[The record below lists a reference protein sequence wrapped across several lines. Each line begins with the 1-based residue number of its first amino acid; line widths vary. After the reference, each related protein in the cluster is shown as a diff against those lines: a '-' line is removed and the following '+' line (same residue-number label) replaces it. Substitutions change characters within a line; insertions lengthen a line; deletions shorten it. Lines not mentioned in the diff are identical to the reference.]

1 MGVGPARR
9 TRHVLALATVL
20 IVSLVLAACGGGDA
34 PLDAAEPE
42 QAPELAEEPAGSV
55 RQAAPLPEGVV
66 YEPMSDSLAVAVREP
81 NRLLILDPKT
91 LRERRSA
98 PLPGKVRHLQV
109 TKDGIVL
116 VPSEQADQL
125 IEVDPDKGVVR
136 RTAVARYPHDA
147 AAAANGDIVVAEEF
161 GGSAAVLRDGE
172 IIHRFDDLTQPG
184 GVVVDGDIAVV
195 VDVEA
200 FTITSYDLSAR
211 ERVTRLEAGQG
222 PTHVAMAGD
231 NRVAVTD
238 TRGDRVLLYSVDP
251 LELIDKMSLEGRP
264 YGIAAD
270 VESETVWVTLTE
282 RNQVVGLYVSGDKPI
297 EVERLPTVR
306 QPNSVAVSPG
316 ADRLWV
322 TGTSEGE
329 IQRIER

>member
-1 MGVGPARR
+1 MRVRPGSRTGPA
-9 TRHVLALATVL
+9 LALATVL
-20 IVSLVLAACGGGDA
+20 LASLVLAACGGGET

-42 QAPELAEEPAGSV
+42 QAPELAEEPVGSV
-55 RQAAPLPEGVV
+55 RRVAPLPEGVV

-81 NRLLILDPKT
+81 ERLLILDPMT
-91 LRERRSA
+91 LRERRSV
-98 PLPGKVRHLQV
+98 PLLGKVRHLQV
-109 TKDGIVL
+109 TKEGIVL

-125 IEVDPDKGVVR
+125 IEVDPDEGVVR

-161 GGSAAVLRDGE
+161 GGSAAVLREGE

-184 GVVVDGDIAVV
+184 GVVVNGDIAVV

-200 FTITSYDLSAR
+200 FTITSYDLSVP
-211 ERVTRLEAGQG
+211 ERVTRLEAGEG

-231 NRVAVTD
+231 NRVVVAD
-238 TRGDRVLLYSVDP
+238 TRGDRVLLFGVDP
-251 LELIDKMSLEGRP
+251 LKLIDEMSLEGRP

-270 VESETVWVTLTE
+270 AESETVWVTLTE
-282 RNQVVGLYVSGDKPI
+282 RNQVVGFDVSGDKPI
-297 EVERLPTVR
+297 EKVRLPTVQ

-316 ADRLWV
+316 ADTVWV

-329 IQRIER
+329 VQRIER